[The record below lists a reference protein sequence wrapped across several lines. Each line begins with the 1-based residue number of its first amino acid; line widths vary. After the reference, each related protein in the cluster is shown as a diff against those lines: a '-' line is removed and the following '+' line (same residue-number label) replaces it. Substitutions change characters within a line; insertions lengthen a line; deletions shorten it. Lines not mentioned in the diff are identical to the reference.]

1 MSESSLGGKVV
12 VITGGAGG
20 LGRAL
25 ARDFLEV
32 GSTLAILDKNEAR
45 LGEAVEE
52 LKTASAQPYSAVV
65 NMGRSAEVS
74 EAMQRIVAK
83 FGRIDVLINNA
94 AICQSKP
101 MWELTEEDWDDVMD
115 VNVKGV
121 FFAIQSAASHMPPG
135 SSILNIASVAGRLG
149 RPTLLH
155 YAASKAAVISITRS
169 VAVELAD
176 RGIRVNAIA
185 PGMIDT
191 EMFHQLQQSW
201 QAKGEGDR
209 SPSAQPSFKSTLL
222 GRPAKPAEIAS
233 VALFLCSDSASYVT
247 GQTLNACGGIVM
259 S

>member
-1 MSESSLGGKVV
+1 MTEESLSGKVV

-25 ARDFLEV
+25 SREFSKS
-32 GSTLAILDKNEAR
+32 GSTVVLLDKNESR
-45 LGEAVEE
+45 LAEAAAE
-52 LKTASAQPYSAVV
+52 LSAGGPLPYSAVV
-65 NMGRSAEVS
+65 NIGRRAEVA
-74 EAMQRIVAK
+74 EAMEKIVAK
-83 FGRIDVLINNA
+83 FGRVDVLINNA
-94 AICQSKP
+94 AVCQSKP
-101 MWELTEEDWDDVMD
+101 MFELTEEDWDDVMD

-121 FFAIQSAASHMPPG
+121 FFAIQSAAPHMPSG
-135 SSILNIASVAGRLG
+135 GAVLNIASVAGRLG

-169 VAVELAD
+169 AAVELSE
-176 RGIRVNAIA
+176 RGVRVNAIA

-191 EMFHQLQQSW
+191 DMFHQLQQSW
-201 QAKGEGDR
+201 QARGEGER

-222 GRPAKPAEIAS
+222 GRPAKPSEIAS
-233 VALFLCSDSASYVT
+233 VALFLCSDAASYVT

>member
-1 MSESSLGGKVV
+1 MSETSLSGKVV

-25 ARDFLEV
+25 SRDFQEA
-32 GSTLAILDKNEAR
+32 GSTLAILDKNETR
-45 LGEAVEE
+45 LGEAVAE
-52 LKTASAQPYSAVV
+52 LAGAGAQPYSAVV
-65 NMGRSAEVS
+65 NMGRSAEVA
-74 EAMQRIVAK
+74 EAMKQIAAK
-83 FGRIDVLINNA
+83 FGRVDVLINNA
-94 AICQSKP
+94 AVCQTKP

-121 FFAIQSAASHMPPG
+121 FFAIQSAAPHMPSG

-169 VAVELAD
+169 AAVELAD

-201 QAKGEGDR
+201 QKRSEDDR
-209 SPSAQPSFKSTLL
+209 SPAAQPSFKSTLL
-222 GRPAKPAEIAS
+222 GRPAKPSEIAS
-233 VALFLCSDSASYVT
+233 VALFLCSGAASYVT
-247 GQTLNACGGIVM
+247 GQTLNTCGGIVM